1 MYYNLFNLLAGY
13 IYGADAILTGDQE
26 LTLTI
31 ISTLG
36 VLFVVCLPFLVIWRF
51 IRMFV

>member
-1 MYYNLFNLLAGY
+1 MYYEIYALLSEY
-13 IYGADAILTGDQE
+13 IYGADAVLTGDQT

-36 VLFVVCLPFLVIWRF
+36 ALFVVSLPFMVIGSIVRK
-51 IRMFV
+51 IL